1 MADTTLI
8 NVIAVCRLIGL
19 CLAVLAGPVGLV
31 RADDG
36 TENQLAAFLA
46 GAVMTKEGGQTQQ
59 ALNSLNIFEVW
70 IAISTSLFHTL
81 RRVPSIPLRY
91 LRQQRWFLIGAGSQH
106 CSASVVFTV
115 TSMSEM
121 TSLIC
126 RLSPRRTLK

>member
-1 MADTTLI
+1 MANTTLI

-19 CLAVLAGPVGLV
+19 CLVVLAGPVGLV

-36 TENQLAAFLA
+36 TEHQLAAFLA

-81 RRVPSIPLRY
+81 IKIPIIPLRY
-91 LRQQRWFLIGAGSQH
+91 PGNKGTFL
-106 CSASVVFTV
+106 
-115 TSMSEM
+115 
-121 TSLIC
+121 
-126 RLSPRRTLK
+126 